1 LGIEKIDGFCREP
14 FMALV
19 LGLLSEQKPVSLHGQ
34 GTIGDYWWGG
44 WAGTYFWIDP
54 KEEIS
59 VVYMMQDTS
68 NRVHLLRFK

>member
-1 LGIEKIDGFCREP
+1 
-14 FMALV
+14 
-19 LGLLSEQKPVSLHGQ
+19 VSLHGQ